1 MNHKKHEETG
11 TDLTV
16 SKDEALFE
24 ALGKS
29 KKRKKKR
36 IIRTI
41 ISIVLILAIVLIS
54 GVNILQRRVRQEFA
68 MGDVEVIS
76 FEVTTGTISTVV
88 SGSGTLQNVDTETV
102 VLPDGVE
109 LTDTLVRYGD
119 AVEEG
124 ELIATVDMGTVRSAM
139 SELQATIEDLDEQ
152 IADAEGDQVSS
163 YIKAGVSGRVKVL
176 YAQKDTAV
184 ADAMVEH
191 GAVAVISLDGFMA
204 VDIQTDV
211 LTVGDCVTVIRAD
224 GTEIS
229 GTVEYA
235 AGGTVTVLVT
245 DNGPAYDEEVSIQTE
260 DGSGV
265 GSGKLYIHNPLSVT
279 GYAGTVSYVNAR
291 ENQKVYASTT
301 LYTLNNTASSANYD
315 ALLRLRKEAEKN
327 LLELLQIQR
336 NGGIV
341 APISGS
347 IASTESTSEEE
358 TLVATISPDQYM
370 SVTIT
375 VDEADILS
383 LEVGQQGTVTVS
395 SVSEDAFSGTVTE
408 IDRTGASGTYTAVL
422 LLQKQAGMLPGM
434 TASVDVRIEGVDDA
448 MIIPVEAL
456 HRTSNGAYVYTTY
469 DEETQQYG
477 GRVDVVTGLFNN
489 NYVEIKS
496 GLNVGDTVYY
506 TEEQTFGNMFGN
518 RGNMGGIIPGGNGD
532 FGGGNVPGFG
542 GNMPNIGNE
551 DSTNE
556 SGGSRPGFGG
566 GNWPGQGTAN
576 RPNGG

>member
-1 MNHKKHEETG
+1 MDHMKHQETG

-29 KKRKKKR
+29 KKKKKKK

-41 ISIVLILAIVLIS
+41 ISVVLILTIVLIS

-76 FEVTTGTISTVV
+76 FNVTTGTISTVV

-102 VLPDGVE
+102 ALPSGVE
-109 LTDTLVRYGD
+109 LTDILVSYGD

-124 ELIATVDMGTVRSAM
+124 ELIATVDMGTVRSSM
-139 SELQATIEDLDEQ
+139 SELQAAIEDLDEQ
-152 IADAEGDQVSS
+152 IADAEADQVNV
-163 YIKAGVSGRVKVL
+163 YIKAGVSGRVKIL
-176 YAQKDTAV
+176 HAQKDTEV

-191 GAVAVISLDGFMA
+191 GAVAVISLDGYMA
-204 VDIQTDV
+204 VDIKTDA

-224 GTEIS
+224 GSEIS
-229 GTVEYA
+229 GTVEYSA
-235 AGGTVTVLVT
+235 AGNATVLVT
-245 DNGPAYDEEVSIQTE
+245 DNGPMYDEEVSIQTE
-260 DGSGV
+260 DGTEV
-265 GSGKLYIHNPLSVT
+265 GSGKLYIRNPLSVT
-279 GYAGTVSYVNAR
+279 GYAGTVSYVNAI
-291 ENQKVYASTT
+291 ENQKVYASSI
-301 LYTLNNTASSANYD
+301 LYTLTNTASGANYD
-315 ALLRLRKEAEKN
+315 ALLRSRKEAEKS

-341 APISGS
+341 TPIAGS
-347 IASTESTSEEE
+347 IASTESANEEE

-383 LEVGQQGTVTVS
+383 LEIGQQGTVTVS

-408 IDRTGASGTYTAVL
+408 IDKTGASGTYTAVI
-422 LLQKQAGMLPGM
+422 LLQKQEGMLPGM

-456 HRTSNGAYVYTTY
+456 NRTANGAYVYTNY
-469 DEETQQYG
+469 DAETQQYG
-477 GRVDVVTGLFNN
+477 GRVDVVTGLSNN
-489 NYVEIKS
+489 NYVQIKS

-506 TEEQTFGNMFGN
+506 TEEQTFGNLFGN
-518 RGNMGGIIPGGNGD
+518 RGSMGGNIPGGTGD
-532 FGGGNVPGFG
+532 FGGGNAPGFG
-542 GNMPNIGNE
+542 GNMPNFGNG
-551 DSTNE
+551 DGTNA
-556 SGGSRPGFGG
+556 GGGTPPGFGG
-566 GNWPGQGTAN
+566 GN
-576 RPNGG
+576 RPSGG

>member
-11 TDLTV
+11 SDLTV

-24 ALGKS
+24 ALGKF
-29 KKRKKKR
+29 KKKKKKKL
-36 IIRTI
+36 IRTI
-41 ISIVLILAIVLIS
+41 IGIVLILAIVLIS
-54 GVNILQRRVRQEFA
+54 GVNMLQRRVRQEFA

-102 VLPDGVE
+102 VLPSGVE
-109 LTDTLVRYGD
+109 LTDTLVSYGD
-119 AVEEG
+119 AVEDG
-124 ELIATVDMGTVRSAM
+124 ELIAAVDMGTVRSSM

-152 IADAEGDQVSS
+152 IANAEGDQVSS
-163 YIKAGVSGRVKVL
+163 YIKAGVSGRVKIL

-184 ADAMVEH
+184 ADAMVVH

-224 GTEIS
+224 GSEIS

-235 AGGTVTVLVT
+235 AGGTATVLVT
-245 DNGPAYDEEVSIQTE
+245 DNGPKYDEEVSIQTQ
-260 DGSGV
+260 DGTGV

-291 ENQKVYASTT
+291 ENQKVYGSTT
-301 LYTLNNTASSANYD
+301 LYTLTNTASSANYD
-315 ALLRLRKEAEKN
+315 ALLRLRKEAEES

-347 IASTESTSEEE
+347 IASAESTSEEE

-408 IDRTGASGTYTAVL
+408 IDKTGASGSYTAVIL
-422 LLQKQAGMLPGM
+422 LEKQEGMLPGM

-448 MIIPVEAL
+448 LIIPVEAL

-477 GRVDVVTGLFNN
+477 GRVDVITGLSNN
-489 NYVEIKS
+489 NYVQIKS

-518 RGNMGGIIPGGNGD
+518 RGNMGGNIPGGMPD
-532 FGGGNVPGFG
+532 FGGG
-542 GNMPNIGNE
+542 
-551 DSTNE
+551 
-556 SGGSRPGFGG
+556 SRPDMGG
-566 GNWPGQGTAN
+566 QMPDMGGQKPDMNGNN

>member
-1 MNHKKHEETG
+1 MNHKKHEENG

-29 KKRKKKR
+29 KKKKKKK

-68 MGDVEVIS
+68 MGDVEVLS
-76 FEVTTGTISTVV
+76 YEVTTGTISTVV

-102 VLPDGVE
+102 VLPSGVE
-109 LTDTLVRYGD
+109 LTETLVSYGD
-119 AVEEG
+119 AVQEG
-124 ELIATVDMGTVRSAM
+124 ERIAAVDMGTVRSAM
-139 SELQATIEDLDEQ
+139 SQLQATIEDLDEQ
-152 IADAEGDQVSS
+152 IADAEGDQVST
-163 YIKAGVSGRVKVL
+163 YIKAGVSGRVKIL
-176 YAQKDTAV
+176 YAQKDTEI
-184 ADAMVEH
+184 ADTMVEH
-191 GAVAVISLDGFMA
+191 GAVAVISLDGYMA
-204 VDIQTDV
+204 VDIQTDA

-224 GTEIS
+224 GSEIS

-235 AGGTVTVLVT
+235 AAGRATVLVT
-245 DNGPAYDEEVSIQTE
+245 DNGPMYDEEVSVQTE
-260 DGSGV
+260 DGTGV

-291 ENQKVYASTT
+291 ENQKVYASSII
-301 LYTLNNTASSANYD
+301 YTLTNTASSANYD
-315 ALLRLRKEAEKN
+315 ALLRSRKETEES

-347 IASTESTSEEE
+347 IASTESAGEEE

-383 LEVGQQGTVTVS
+383 LEVGQQGAVTVS
-395 SVSEDAFSGTVTE
+395 SVSEDTFSGTVTE
-408 IDRTGASGTYTAVL
+408 IDRTGASGVYTAVIHL
-422 LLQKQAGMLPGM
+422 EKQTGMLPGM

-456 HRTSNGAYVYTTY
+456 HRTANGAYVYTTY

-477 GRVDVVTGLFNN
+477 GRVDVVTGLSNN
-489 NYVEIKS
+489 NYVQIKS

-518 RGNMGGIIPGGNGD
+518 RGNMGGNLPGGNGD
-532 FGGGNVPGFG
+532 FG
-542 GNMPNIGNE
+542 GNMPNIGN
-551 DSTNE
+551 
-556 SGGSRPGFGG
+556 GGGANGGGGTPPGYGG
-566 GNWPGQGTAN
+566 GN
-576 RPNGG
+576 RPSGG

>member
-11 TDLTV
+11 TELTV

-29 KKRKKKR
+29 KKKKKKK
-36 IIRTI
+36 IIRTV
-41 ISIVLILAIVLIS
+41 ISIVLILAIVLIF

-76 FEVTTGTISTVV
+76 FEVTTGTVSTVV

-102 VLPDGVE
+102 VLPSGVE
-109 LTDTLVRYGD
+109 LTETLVGYGD
-119 AVEEG
+119 AVEKG
-124 ELIATVDMGTVRSAM
+124 ELIAAVDMGTVRSAM

-152 IADAEGDQVSS
+152 IADAEGDRVSA
-163 YIKAGVSGRVKVL
+163 YIKAGVSGRVKIL
-176 YAQKDTAV
+176 YAQKDTV
-184 ADAMVEH
+184 IADAMVAH

-204 VDIQTDV
+204 VDIQTDA

-224 GTEIS
+224 GSEIS

-235 AGGTVTVLVT
+235 AGGTATVLVT
-245 DNGPAYDEEVSIQTE
+245 DNGPKYDEEVSVQTE
-260 DGSGV
+260 DGNGV
-265 GSGKLYIHNPLSVT
+265 GFGKLYIHNPLSVT
-279 GYAGTVSYVNAR
+279 GYAGTVSYVNVR

-301 LYTLNNTASSANYD
+301 LYTLTNTASSANYD
-315 ALLRLRKEAEKN
+315 ALLRLRKETEES

-336 NGGIV
+336 NGGIA

-347 IASTESTSEEE
+347 IGSTESANEGE

-375 VDEADILS
+375 VEEADILS
-383 LEVGQQGTVTVS
+383 LEVGQQGAVTVS

-408 IDRTGASGTYTAVL
+408 IDRTGASGVYTAVIHL
-422 LLQKQAGMLPGM
+422 EKQTGMLPGM
-434 TASVDVRIEGVDDA
+434 TAAVDVRIEGVDDA
-448 MIIPVEAL
+448 VIIPVEAL

-469 DEETQQYG
+469 DEEMQQYG
-477 GRVDVVTGLFNN
+477 GRVDVVTGLSNN

-518 RGNMGGIIPGGNGD
+518 RGNMGGNIPGGNGD
-532 FGGGNVPGFG
+532 FGGGYVPGFG
-542 GNMPNIGNE
+542 GNMPNIGNG

-556 SGGSRPGFGG
+556 GGGNRPGFGG
-566 GNWPGQGTAN
+566 GNWPSQGTGN
-576 RPNGG
+576 RPSGG

>member
-11 TDLTV
+11 ADLTV
-16 SKDEALFE
+16 TKDEALFE
-24 ALGKS
+24 ALGKN
-29 KKRKKKR
+29 KKKKKKK

-76 FEVTTGTISTVV
+76 FDVTTGTISTVV

-102 VLPDGVE
+102 MLPGGVE
-109 LTDTLVRYGD
+109 LTDVLVSYGD

-124 ELIATVDMGTVRSAM
+124 ELIAAVDMGTVNSAM
-139 SELQATIEDLDEQ
+139 SELQVTIEDLDGQ
-152 IADAEGDQVSS
+152 IADAEGDKVSS
-163 YIKAGVSGRVKVL
+163 YIKAGVSGRVKIL
-176 YAQKDTAV
+176 CAPKDTEV

-191 GAVAVISLDGFMA
+191 GAVAVISLDGYMA
-204 VDIQTDV
+204 VDIQTDA
-211 LTVGDCVTVIRAD
+211 LSMGDAVTVIRANGD
-224 GTEIS
+224 EIS

-235 AGGTVTVLVT
+235 AAGKVTVLVT
-245 DNGPAYDEEVSIQTE
+245 DNGPMYDEEVSIQTE
-260 DGSGV
+260 DGTGV
-265 GSGKLYIHNPLSVT
+265 GSGKLYIHNPLCVT
-279 GYAGTVSYVNAR
+279 GYAGTVNRVNAK

-301 LYTLNNTASSANYD
+301 LYTLTNTASSANYD
-315 ALLRLRKEAEKN
+315 ALLRLRKEAEES

-347 IASTESTSEEE
+347 IASTESTGEEE

-408 IDRTGASGTYTAVL
+408 IDRTGANSAYTAVI
-422 LLQKQAGMLPGM
+422 LLQKQKGMLPGM

-456 HRTSNGAYVYTTY
+456 NRTSNGAYVYTSY

-477 GRVDVVTGLFNN
+477 GRVDIVTGLSNN
-489 NYVEIKS
+489 NYVEVKS
-496 GLNVGDTVYY
+496 GLNVGDRVYY

-518 RGNMGGIIPGGNGD
+518 RGNMGA
-532 FGGGNVPGFG
+532 
-542 GNMPNIGNE
+542 NMPG
-551 DSTNE
+551 
-556 SGGSRPGFGG
+556 GFGG
-566 GNWPGQGTAN
+566 GQMPNMGNQMPGIGDSGRPEFGGNRGN

>member
-1 MNHKKHEETG
+1 MNHKKQEKTG

-16 SKDEALFE
+16 AKDEALFQ

-29 KKRKKKR
+29 KKKKKKK
-36 IIRTI
+36 IIRTV
-41 ISIVLILAIVLIS
+41 ISIVLVLAIVLIA
-54 GVNILQRRVRQEFA
+54 GVNLLQRQVRQEFA
-68 MGDVEVIS
+68 VGDVEVIS
-76 FEVTTGTISTVV
+76 FDVITGTISTVV

-102 VLPDGVE
+102 VLPSGVE
-109 LTDTLVRYGD
+109 LTDILVSYGD

-124 ELIATVDMGTVRSAM
+124 ALIATVDMGTVRSAM
-139 SELQATIEDLDEQ
+139 SELQSTIEDLDEQ
-152 IADAEGDQVSS
+152 LADAEGDRVSS
-163 YIKAGVSGRVKVL
+163 YIKAGVSGRVKIL
-176 YAQKDTAV
+176 YAQKNSEV

-191 GAVAVISLDGFMA
+191 GAVAVLSLDGFMA
-204 VDIQTDV
+204 VDIQTDAIS
-211 LTVGDCVTVIRAD
+211 VGDSVTVIRAD
-224 GTEIS
+224 GSKIS

-235 AGGTVTVLVT
+235 AGGTATVLVT
-245 DNGPAYDEEVSIQTE
+245 DNGPMYDEEVSVQTE

-279 GYAGTVSYVNAR
+279 GYAGTVSRVNVK
-291 ENQKVYASTT
+291 ENQKVNASTT
-301 LYTLNNTASSANYD
+301 LFTLTNTASSANYD
-315 ALLRLRKEAEKN
+315 ALLRSRKEAEES

-341 APISGS
+341 APITGS
-347 IASTESTSEEE
+347 IASTESTGEEE

-370 SVTIT
+370 SVTIS

-383 LEVGQQGTVTVS
+383 LEVGQQVSVTVS

-408 IDRTGASGTYTAVL
+408 IDKTGTTGAYTAVIL
-422 LLQKQAGMLPGM
+422 LEKQARMLPGM

-456 HRTSNGAYVYTTY
+456 NRTSNSAYVFTSY

-477 GRVDVVTGLFNN
+477 GRVDVVTGLSNN

-506 TEEQTFGNMFGN
+506 TEEQTFGNLFGN
-518 RGNMGGIIPGGNGD
+518 WGGMGGNVPGGNGT
-532 FGGGNVPGFG
+532 GFG
-542 GNMPNIGNE
+542 GNMPNAGNG
-551 DSTNE
+551 DGSNA
-556 SGGSRPGFGG
+556 GGGNRPGFGG
-566 GNWPGQGTAN
+566 GNWPDQGTGN